1 MTTPPDAVERYLLR
15 LKKALR
21 EADPAEQEEIL
32 SDIRSLISEH
42 LETADRSATA
52 VDMVLQRLGP
62 PEALAEAYRTEGL
75 LAQAAHSTAPT
86 VLIRAALRSA
96 AHGVLG
102 FLTAFVVFIGYTLSL
117 GFAIVAIL
125 KPFAPETTGL
135 WVGEGKFYFGTFVGL
150 PTTGIHEVLGY
161 WAIPVA
167 GLLALLSFI
176 LTTRLAR
183 WCFRLRLRRTRSTPN

>member
-1 MTTPPDAVERYLLR
+1 MNATPDAVERYLLH

-21 EADPAEQEEIL
+21 GAAPAEQEEIL

-52 VDMVLQRLGP
+52 VEAVLERLGP

-75 LAQAAHSTAPT
+75 LAQAAHSTAPS
-86 VLIRAALRSA
+86 VLVRAALRSA

-102 FLTAFVVFIGYTLSL
+102 FLTALVVFIGYTLSL
-117 GFAIVAIL
+117 GFTVVAIM

-135 WVGEGKFYFGTFVGL
+135 WVGNGNFFFGSLVG
-150 PTTGIHEVLGY
+150 PHAQGTREVLGY
-161 WAIPVA
+161 WTIPVA

-183 WCFRLRLRRTRSTPN
+183 WFFRLRLERTRAPQN